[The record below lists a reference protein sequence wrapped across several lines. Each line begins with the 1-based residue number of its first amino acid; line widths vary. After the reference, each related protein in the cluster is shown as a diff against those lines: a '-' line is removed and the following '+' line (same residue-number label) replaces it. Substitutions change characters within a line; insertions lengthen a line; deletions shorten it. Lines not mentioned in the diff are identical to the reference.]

1 MTDTLTDRQRLFVV
15 HYLDCLNATEAAR
28 RAGYAKPRQ
37 QGSENLSKP
46 VIRAAVNAGLAEL
59 ALPADEVL
67 ARLAAIARS
76 DVRELMVFSEADQV
90 RDDGTV
96 AVPAG
101 TFIGLRLTRD
111 APLHLVKSIT
121 PTRYGDKVELHD
133 AQTALTTLAK
143 AHGLLNGIDWGKIP
157 QQILDAL
164 ADGRLT
170 VDDIRRLAATSAD

>member
-1 MTDTLTDRQRLFVV
+1 MAGLTDKQRRFVA

-28 RAGYAKPRQ
+28 RAGYATPRQ

-46 VIRAAVNAGLAEL
+46 DIRAAIDAGLA
-59 ALPADEVL
+59 AQAMPADEVL

-76 DVRELMVFSEADQV
+76 DVRELMEFTEVDQL
-90 RDDGTV
+90 RENGTV
-96 AVPAG
+96 AIPAG
-101 TFIGLRLTRD
+101 TFIGLRLTRS

-121 PTRYGDKVELHD
+121 PTKYGDKVELHD

-143 AHGLLNGIDWGKIP
+143 AHGLLNGIDWSRIP

-170 VDDIRRLAATSAD
+170 VDDIRRLAATSAE